1 MKKIDF
7 SKLRS
12 SWTKYDV
19 VQALDVI
26 YSVETIQKYLNKEAV
41 LNEPILKAFLGIT
54 NLNDPIPQYWIEIQ
68 KYPNEKKI
76 FALLALI
83 FIHEDVIHDFATKYS
98 VGDMK
103 GEFFL
108 GEKPYPKHETNI
120 RSALVVSE
128 ASEPFYRRKEIVP
141 YDFSVVFYNP
151 NVGKLFK
158 EVLWNRITR
167 CTNGKFTNDEF
178 YEYCFEGKFEQAL
191 SLTKDQFKM
200 WLEGESFEAHYM
212 KRLKIISFFSIKEPV
227 ELNFED
233 SKEIYFLG
241 ENGDGKS
248 LLLMALYLAFNGNYI
263 QNQAEKKET
272 GEAIDIMNK
281 ALISGFDEFEHE
293 YNKYN
298 AIYLSDLYAYGTHR
312 GRYSDQS
319 SESFERY
326 GFMTLFN
333 NDLTLL
339 NPEQWIKDIK
349 LAEEDKNTNTSK
361 ALELLKFVILEVL
374 DKNVQPEIIGNNVR
388 FIEKGYPLKLKELS
402 EGYRS
407 IIIFICDLVFRLSK
421 GEEISSRVL
430 ESKGVVLIDEI
441 DQHLHLKWQRA
452 IISKLRKLFPNIQ
465 FFFTTHSPSIIQ
477 GASND
482 AIIYRVY
489 REDGITKV
497 SDPYYRKDLND
508 FMMNT
513 LVTSSL
519 FGLDDSRMDSDNDT
533 SITDDSFTLYKI
545 NKILKE
551 RLDAQKLAGKKFIS
565 NVEIEKLI
573 NNILNEMDY
582 DKDK

>member
-26 YSVETIQKYLNKEAV
+26 YSVETIQKYLKKEAV

-54 NLNDPIPQYWIEIQ
+54 SFDDPIPQYWIEIQ

-83 FIHEDVIHDFATKYS
+83 FIHEDIIQDFATKYS
-98 VGDMK
+98 GGDMK
-103 GEFFL
+103 GVFFL
-108 GEKPYPKHETNI
+108 SEKPYPKHETNI

-167 CTNGKFTNDEF
+167 CTNEKFTYEEF
-178 YEYCFEGKFEQAL
+178 YEFCFKGKFEQAL
-191 SLTKDQFKM
+191 SLTKEQFKM
-200 WLEGESFEAHYM
+200 WLEGESFEAHYI
-212 KRLKIISFFSIKEPV
+212 KRLNINSFYSIKDPI
-227 ELNFED
+227 ELNFEE

-248 LLLMALYLAFNGNYI
+248 LLLMAAYLAFNGNFI
-263 QNQAEKKET
+263 KNKTEKTDT
-272 GEAIDIMNK
+272 GKAIDILNDCVV
-281 ALISGFDEFEHE
+281 SGFDEFGHE
-293 YNKYN
+293 YNVQN
-298 AIYLSDLYAYGTHR
+298 AIFLSSFFAYGTHR
-312 GRYSDQS
+312 ALHDAENY
-319 SESFERY
+319 EKY

-333 NDLTLL
+333 NYLKLKS
-339 NPEQWIKDIK
+339 PEQWIKDLK
-349 LAEEDKNTNTSK
+349 LNEDNEPNKKSSI
-361 ALELLKFVILEVL
+361 ALDVLKSVLFDLLQ
-374 DKNVQPEIIGNNVR
+374 KNVTPEIEGSKVIFR
-388 FIEKGYPLKLKELS
+388 EKGYPLSLEQLS

-407 IIIFICDLVFRLSK
+407 IIIFVCDLIYRLSK
-421 GEEISSRVL
+421 VVEEDNDL
-430 ESKGVVLIDEI
+430 FKLKGVVLVDEI
-441 DQHLHLKWQRA
+441 DQHLHLKWQRE
-452 IISKLRKLFPNIQ
+452 IVGKLRKIFPNIQ
-465 FFFTTHSPSIIQ
+465 FFFTTHSPAIIQ

-497 SDPYYRKDLND
+497 SDPYYRRDLND

-519 FGLDDSRMDSDNDT
+519 FGLDDSRLDSDNDT
-533 SITDDSFTLYKI
+533 SNTDDSFTLYKI
-545 NKILKE
+545 NKVLKE
-551 RLDAQKLAGKKFIS
+551 RLDAQKIAGKNFIS
-565 NVEIEKLI
+565 DVEIEKLI
-573 NNILNEMDY
+573 KNILSEMDY

>member
-12 SWTKYDV
+12 SWTKYDI
-19 VQALDVI
+19 VQALDVV
-26 YSVETIQKYLNKEAV
+26 YSVETIQKFLNKEAGID
-41 LNEPILKAFLGIT
+41 EPILRSFLGIKS
-54 NLNDPIPQYWIEIQ
+54 LKDPIPNYWIEIQ

-83 FIHEDVIHDFATKYS
+83 FTHEEIFSDFATKYS
-98 VGDMK
+98 TGDMK
-103 GEFFL
+103 GKFYIVEPIT
-108 GEKPYPKHETNI
+108 KPQTNI

-128 ASEPFYRRKEIVP
+128 ATEPFYRREKVVP
-141 YDFSVVFYNP
+141 YDFSVVYYNP

-158 EVLWNRITR
+158 EVLWERISR
-167 CTNGKFTNDEF
+167 CTNEKFTNDEF
-178 YEYCFEGKFEQAL
+178 YEYCFDGKFERAL
-191 SLTKDQFKM
+191 SLTKEQFRM
-200 WLEGESFEAHYM
+200 WLEGESFEAHYI
-212 KRLKIISFFSIKEPV
+212 KRININSFYSIKEPI

-248 LLLMALYLAFNGNYI
+248 LLLMAAYLAFNGNYI
-263 QNQAEKKET
+263 KNQTEKTDT
-272 GEAIDIMNK
+272 GRAIDILNDCDV
-281 ALISGFDEFEHE
+281 SGFDEFGHE
-293 YNKYN
+293 YNVHN
-298 AIYLSDLYAYGTHR
+298 AIFLNSFFAYGTHR
-312 GRYSDQS
+312 GRYS
-319 SESFERY
+319 SENSEKY

-333 NDLTLL
+333 NDLTLKS
-339 NPEQWIKDIK
+339 PEQWIKDLK
-349 LAEEDKNTNTSK
+349 LNEDKEPYDKYNV
-361 ALELLKFVILEVL
+361 ALSVLQSILYDLLE
-374 DKNVQPEIIGNNVR
+374 KNVNPEIEGSKVIFR
-388 FIEKGYPLKLKELS
+388 EKGYPLSLEQLS

-407 IIIFICDLVFRLSK
+407 IIIFVCDLIYRLSNAIDDSDVDIFK
-421 GEEISSRVL
+421 
-430 ESKGVVLIDEI
+430 SKGVVLIDEI
-441 DQHLHLKWQRA
+441 DQHLHLKWQRV
-452 IISKLRKLFPNIQ
+452 IVSKLRNIFPNIQ

-519 FGLDDSRMDSDNDT
+519 FGLDDSRMVPDNDT
-533 SITDDSFTLYKI
+533 SNTEGSFALYKI

-551 RLDAQKLAGKKFIS
+551 RLETQKLAGKNFIS
-565 NVEIEKLI
+565 DVEIEKLI
-573 NNILNEMDY
+573 NNILSEMDY

>member
-26 YSVETIQKYLNKEAV
+26 YSVETIQKFLNKEAGID
-41 LNEPILKAFLGIT
+41 EPILRSFLGIKS
-54 NLNDPIPQYWIEIQ
+54 LKDPIPNYWIEIQ

-83 FIHEDVIHDFATKYS
+83 FTHEEIISDFASKYS
-98 VGDMK
+98 TGDMK
-103 GEFFL
+103 GKFYIIEPIT
-108 GEKPYPKHETNI
+108 KPQTNV

-128 ASEPFYRRKEIVP
+128 ATEPFYRREKIVP
-141 YDFSVVFYNP
+141 YDFSVAYYNP

-158 EVLWNRITR
+158 EVLWERISR
-167 CTNGKFTNDEF
+167 CANEKFTNDEF
-178 YEYCFEGKFEQAL
+178 YKYCFEGKFERAL

-200 WLEGESFEAHYM
+200 WLEGESFEAHYI
-212 KRLKIISFFSIKEPV
+212 KGLNINSFYSIKEPI

-248 LLLMALYLAFNGNYI
+248 LLLMAAYLAFNGNFI
-263 QNQAEKKET
+263 KNRTEKTDT
-272 GEAIDIMNK
+272 GRAIDILNDCDV
-281 ALISGFDEFEHE
+281 SGFDEFGHE
-293 YNKYN
+293 YNVHN
-298 AIYLSDLYAYGTHR
+298 AIFLNSFFAYGTHR
-312 GRYSDQS
+312 GRYSAEN
-319 SESFERY
+319 SEKY

-333 NDLTLL
+333 NDLTLKS
-339 NPEQWIKDIK
+339 PEQWIKDLK
-349 LAEEDKNTNTSK
+349 LNEEKDPQNKYNIALTALQSILHDLLERNVNAEIEGSK
-361 ALELLKFVILEVL
+361 VVF
-374 DKNVQPEIIGNNVR
+374 R
-388 FIEKGYPLKLKELS
+388 EKGYPLSLEQLS

-407 IIIFICDLVFRLSK
+407 IIIFVCDLTYRLS
-421 GEEISSRVL
+421 SALDDNDDVFN
-430 ESKGVVLIDEI
+430 SKGVVFVDEI
-441 DQHLHLKWQRA
+441 DQHLHLKWQRV
-452 IISKLRKLFPNIQ
+452 IVNKLRVIFPNIQ
-465 FFFTTHSPSIIQ
+465 FLFTTHSPSIIQ

-519 FGLDDSRMDSDNDT
+519 FGLDDSRMDSENDL
-533 SITDDSFTLYKI
+533 SNTDDTFVLYKI
-545 NKILKE
+545 NKAVKNKIENEKST
-551 RLDAQKLAGKKFIS
+551 GKDFIS
-565 NVEIEKLI
+565 DSEVDRFIDEVLKSEGV
-573 NNILNEMDY
+573 
-582 DKDK
+582 